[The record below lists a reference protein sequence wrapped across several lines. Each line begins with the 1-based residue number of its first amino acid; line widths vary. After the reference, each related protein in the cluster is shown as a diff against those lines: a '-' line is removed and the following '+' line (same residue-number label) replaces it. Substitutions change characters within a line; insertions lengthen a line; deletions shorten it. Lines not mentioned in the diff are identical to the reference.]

1 MCDHFYSLKNCFL
14 ENYREH
20 FFKKNEG
27 EVIMFSD
34 PNGIYILFIFA
45 TVSFFFILP
54 LLISGGACDV
64 GIGLVKDVVVGV
76 FLVGGLVITM
86 TDQNFLIPFLE

>member
-1 MCDHFYSLKNCFL
+1 
-14 ENYREH
+14 
-20 FFKKNEG
+20 
-27 EVIMFSD
+27 MFSD
-34 PNGIYILFIFA
+34 SSGIYILFIFA

-54 LLISGGACDV
+54 LLISGGAFDV

-86 TDQNFLIPFLE
+86 TDQNFLMPFLE